1 VYRNDGGA
9 TWKTALP
16 ERDDLRLIVE
26 DVCSVPPYFHH
37 PARSADVQTGKPAQT
52 RLMNSVLQ
60 FDLEAYSRSIAD
72 LVEHAGR
79 SVVAIKPGAYRV
91 ASGIVLRENLIAVN
105 NHQLKREGT
114 VPVHLPDGTE
124 TQATVL
130 GRDPT
135 RDVAILQTR
144 DVALQACAPED
155 ESNLNAGALVV
166 VVGRTIDAGLS
177 ASVGILGAVGGP
189 RRTWRGGELTRFLRL
204 DVNLYPSQAGAL
216 VFSASRR
223 CVGMATGAMLRHSA
237 LAIPPETLNQ
247 IADELLRE
255 GRIRQGY
262 LGVGLQPVTIP
273 DSLRSKSPLAGQAGL
288 MVLSVES
295 GTGADKA
302 GLQLGDILI
311 AAEGVTLSDTEGLLA
326 LLRGDAVD
334 KPMNVT
340 LLRAGNLIE
349 TAIQVTD
356 KSSKRN

>member
-1 VYRNDGGA
+1 M
-9 TWKTALP
+9 KPELP
-16 ERDDLRLIVE
+16 
-26 DVCSVPPYFHH
+26 
-37 PARSADVQTGKPAQT
+37 
-52 RLMNSVLQ
+52 
-60 FDLEAYSRSIAD
+60 FDLEAYSQSVAD
-72 LVEHAGR
+72 LVAQAGR
-79 SVVAIKPGAYRV
+79 AVVAIKPGAYRI
-91 ASGIVLRENLIAVN
+91 ASGVVFRENLVAVN
-105 NHQLKREGT
+105 NHQLKREGS

-124 TQATVL
+124 MQAAIL

-144 DVALQACAPED
+144 DTKLQACAPED
-155 ESNLNAGALVV
+155 ESKLKPGALAV

-189 RRTWRGGELTRFLRL
+189 RRTWRGGELSRFLRL
-204 DVNLYPSQAGAL
+204 DVNLYPSQAGA
-216 VFSASRR
+216 VVVSSSGR
-223 CVGMATGAMLRHSA
+223 CIGMATGAMLRHSA

-262 LGVGLQPVTIP
+262 LGVGLQPVAIP
-273 DSLRSKSPLAGQAGL
+273 DNLRSKSSLAGETGL

-311 AAEGVTLSDTEGLLA
+311 AAGGATLSDTESLLA
-326 LLRGDAVD
+326 LLRGDAVE

-340 LLRAGNLIE
+340 LLRAGNLLD
-349 TAIQVTD
+349 TAVQVTD